1 MLENIIL
8 DDKLIADFPNL
19 VKFKHSGNIEVYHN
33 VIGKYCPKRLSFSY
47 EGMHARTQ
55 LAVMSHNAGINRKQ
69 AVVKKTNKPRTKQQ
83 YSKVTGQWVAKKV
96 MEPMDMKFLQD
107 IVDDIPKVGSNN
119 EKNDKLEEVPK
130 NIAAVPNPGKD
141 VILANQRS
149 RFSKAN

>member
-69 AVVKKTNKPRTKQQ
+69 AVVKKNEQTKNKTTVQQ
-83 YSKVTGQWVAKKV
+83 SYRS
-96 MEPMDMKFLQD
+96 
-107 IVDDIPKVGSNN
+107 VGGKESN
-119 EKNDKLEEVPK
+119 
-130 NIAAVPNPGKD
+130 G
-141 VILANQRS
+141 ANGHEIFARHS
-149 RFSKAN
+149 R